1 LQNLLQFY
9 KIDNASLSL
18 KVNQYISSH
27 RILYSG
33 GRTMNE
39 ESFKKEILDF
49 EDKYLSP
56 YATKNCEAR
65 RKRET
70 SHPFRGPYSR
80 DRDHIL
86 YSGAFR
92 RYVGKTQVIYFA
104 ASFDEQL
111 SNRSIHTLQVSQIAR
126 TIGKALKLNLDLI
139 EAIALGHDLGHAPFG
154 HDGEEILQ
162 EICREKNIDIF
173 FHNTHS
179 LRIVDKLADACKGM
193 NLTFQV
199 RDGILSHDGE
209 INEKYLKPDRDK
221 TEADLMDYCQKK
233 SQGGEIQIVPATLEG
248 CVVRMSDAISYVGQ
262 DFEDAIRI
270 GILKKEELSE
280 GVREDLGESN
290 TDIINSLVTDII
302 INSYNRDEI
311 IYSSD
316 IAERVF
322 ELKQFNAEKIY
333 KNPGLKAKKTKFK
346 KAFIY
351 LFDKFLDDLKKGNE
365 DSFIFKEWI
374 FNRGKNKGADYVNSY
389 LPEQVVIDYIA
400 SMTDRYFYNNY
411 KKCKK

>member
-1 LQNLLQFY
+1 
-9 KIDNASLSL
+9 
-18 KVNQYISSH
+18 
-27 RILYSG
+27 
-33 GRTMNE
+33 MNE

-56 YATKNCEAR
+56 YAAKNCEAR
-65 RKRET
+65 RECEV

-86 YSGAFR
+86 YSGSFR
-92 RYVGKTQVIYFA
+92 RYIGKTQVIYFA

-126 TIGKALKLNLDLI
+126 TVGKALNLNLDLI
-139 EAIALGHDLGHAPFG
+139 EAIALGHDLGHTPFG

-162 EICREKNIDIF
+162 DICRKKKIGLF
-173 FHNTHS
+173 FHNIHS
-179 LRIVDKLADACKGM
+179 LRVVDKLADACKGM

-209 INEKYLKPDRDK
+209 INEKYIKPNRNK
-221 TEADLMDYCQKK
+221 IEANLINYCQRK
-233 SQGGEIQIVPATLEG
+233 SQGEQVHIIPATLEG
-248 CVVRMSDAISYVGQ
+248 CVVRMSDAISYIGQ

-270 GILKKEELSE
+270 GILKRGELPEGIKEE
-280 GVREDLGESN
+280 LGESN

-302 INSYNRDEI
+302 INSNNRDEI

-322 ELKQFNAEKIY
+322 ELKKFNAERIY
-333 KNPGLKAKKTKFK
+333 KNPRLKAKKTKLK
-346 KAFIY
+346 TAFNF
-351 LFDKFLDDLKKGNE
+351 LFEKFLSDLDRGNE
-365 DSFIFKEWI
+365 DSLVFKEWI
-374 FNRGKNKGADYVNSY
+374 FNRGKNKGADYVGNN
-389 LPEQVVIDYIA
+389 LLEQVVIDFIA

-411 KKCKK
+411 IKYKK

>member
-1 LQNLLQFY
+1 
-9 KIDNASLSL
+9 
-18 KVNQYISSH
+18 
-27 RILYSG
+27 
-33 GRTMNE
+33 MNE

-56 YATKNCEAR
+56 YAAKNCEAR
-65 RKRET
+65 RGRET

-86 YSGAFR
+86 YSGSFR
-92 RYVGKTQVIYFA
+92 RYIGKTQVIYFS

-111 SNRSIHTLQVSQIAR
+111 SNRSIHTLQVSQVAR

-162 EICREKNIDIF
+162 EICQEKNIGIF
-173 FHNTHS
+173 FHNIHS

-209 INEKYLKPDRDK
+209 VNEKYLKPDRNR
-221 TEADLMDYCQKK
+221 TETDLIDYCQKK
-233 SQGGEIQIVPATLEG
+233 SLGGEMQIEPVTLEG

-270 GILKKEELSE
+270 GILKKGELPE
-280 GVREDLGESN
+280 GVKRKLGESN
-290 TDIINSLVTDII
+290 TEIINSLVTDII
-302 INSYNRDEI
+302 INSYNHDEI

-316 IAERVF
+316 VAEKVF
-322 ELKQFNAEKIY
+322 ELKQFNAKRIY
-333 KNPGLKAKKTKFK
+333 RNPKLKAKKTKLRASFK
-346 KAFIY
+346 Y
-351 LFDKFLDDLKKGNE
+351 LFDKFLNDINRGDE
-365 DSFIFKEWI
+365 DSLVFKEWI
-374 FNRGKNKGADYVNSY
+374 FNRGENKGADYVTSN
-389 LPEQVVIDYIA
+389 LPGQMVLDYIA
-400 SMTDRYFYNNY
+400 SMTDRYFDSTY
-411 KKCKK
+411 KKYRK

>member
-1 LQNLLQFY
+1 
-9 KIDNASLSL
+9 
-18 KVNQYISSH
+18 
-27 RILYSG
+27 
-33 GRTMNE
+33 MNE
-39 ESFKKEILDF
+39 EGFKKEILDF

-56 YATKNCEAR
+56 YAAKNCEAR
-65 RKRET
+65 RERET

-86 YSGAFR
+86 YSGSFR
-92 RYVGKTQVIYFA
+92 RYIGKTQVIYFA

-126 TIGKALKLNLDLI
+126 TIGKALNLNLDLI
-139 EAIALGHDLGHAPFG
+139 EAIALGHDLGHTPFG

-162 EICREKNIDIF
+162 DTCRKKKIGLF
-173 FHNTHS
+173 FHNIHS
-179 LRIVDKLADACKGM
+179 LRVVDKLADACKGM

-209 INEKYLKPDRDK
+209 INEKYLKPDRNK
-221 TEADLMDYCQKK
+221 TEADLVDYCQRK
-233 SQGGEIQIVPATLEG
+233 SQGEQVHIVPATLEG

-270 GILKKEELSE
+270 GILKKEELPE
-280 GVREDLGESN
+280 GVKKDLGESN

-302 INSYNRDEI
+302 VNSYNRGEI

-322 ELKQFNAEKIY
+322 ELKQFNAERIY
-333 KNPGLKAKKTKFK
+333 KNPRLKAKKTKLRASFK
-346 KAFIY
+346 Y
-351 LFDKFLDDLKKGNE
+351 LFNKFLNDISRGDE
-365 DSFIFKEWI
+365 DSLVFKEWI
-374 FNRGKNKGADYVNSY
+374 FNRGKNKGADYVNSN

-400 SMTDRYFYNNY
+400 SMTDRYFYNIYVKY
-411 KKCKK
+411 KK

>member
-1 LQNLLQFY
+1 
-9 KIDNASLSL
+9 
-18 KVNQYISSH
+18 
-27 RILYSG
+27 
-33 GRTMNE
+33 MNE
-39 ESFKKEILDF
+39 ESFKKEILGF

-56 YATKNCEAR
+56 YATKNSEAR
-65 RKRET
+65 RERET

-86 YSGAFR
+86 YSGSFR
-92 RYVGKTQVIYFA
+92 RYIGKTQVIYSA

-126 TIGKALKLNLDLI
+126 TIGKALNLNLDLI

-162 EICREKNIDIF
+162 DICRKKKIGLF
-173 FHNTHS
+173 FHNIHS
-179 LRIVDKLADACKGM
+179 LRVVDKLADACKGM

-209 INEKYLKPDRDK
+209 INEKYIKPNRDK
-221 TEADLMDYCQKK
+221 SEADLIDYCQRK
-233 SQGGEIQIVPATLEG
+233 SQGEQVHILPATLEG

-270 GILKKEELSE
+270 GILKKEELPE
-280 GVREDLGESN
+280 GVKEDLGESN

-322 ELKQFNAEKIY
+322 ELKQFNNERIY
-333 KNPGLKAKKTKFK
+333 KSPRLKGKKTKLKTDF
-346 KAFIY
+346 
-351 LFDKFLDDLKKGNE
+351 KFLFENFLSALNQGE
-365 DSFIFKEWI
+365 EESLIFKEWI
-374 FNRGKNKGADYVNSY
+374 FNRGKKKGADYVNSC
-389 LPEQVVIDYIA
+389 LPEQVVVDYIA
-400 SMTDRYFYNNY
+400 SMTDRYFNNTYIKY
-411 KKCKK
+411 KR

>member
-1 LQNLLQFY
+1 
-9 KIDNASLSL
+9 
-18 KVNQYISSH
+18 
-27 RILYSG
+27 
-33 GRTMNE
+33 MNE

-65 RKRET
+65 RERET

-86 YSGAFR
+86 YSGSFR
-92 RYVGKTQVIYFA
+92 RYIGKTQVIYFA

-126 TIGKALKLNLDLI
+126 TIGKALKLNLNLI

-154 HDGEEILQ
+154 HDGEEILR
-162 EICREKNIDIF
+162 EICQQRKISLF
-173 FHNTHS
+173 FHNIHS

-193 NLTFQV
+193 NSTFQV

-221 TEADLMDYCQKK
+221 TKADLTDYCQKK
-233 SQGGEIQIVPATLEG
+233 SQGREMQIVPATLEG

-262 DFEDAIRI
+262 DFEDAIRV
-270 GILKKEELSE
+270 GILKKSELPE
-280 GVREDLGESN
+280 GIKRKLGESN
-290 TDIINSLVTDII
+290 TAIINSLVTDII
-302 INSYNRDEI
+302 VNSYNRDEI
-311 IYSSD
+311 IFSSD
-316 IAERVF
+316 IADRVF
-322 ELKQFNAEKIY
+322 ELKQFNAERIY
-333 KNPGLKAKKTKFK
+333 KNPRLKAKKTKLRASFK
-346 KAFIY
+346 Y
-351 LFDKFLDDLKKGNE
+351 LFDKFRNDIRRSDK
-365 DSFIFKEWI
+365 DSLIFKEWI

-389 LPEQVVIDYIA
+389 LPEQVVVDYIA
-400 SMTDRYFYNNY
+400 SMTDRYFNNTYIKY
-411 KKCKK
+411 KQ

>member
-1 LQNLLQFY
+1 
-9 KIDNASLSL
+9 
-18 KVNQYISSH
+18 
-27 RILYSG
+27 
-33 GRTMNE
+33 MNE

-56 YATKNCEAR
+56 YAAKNCEAR
-65 RKRET
+65 RERET

-86 YSGAFR
+86 YSGSFR
-92 RYVGKTQVIYFA
+92 RYIGKTQVIYFA

-139 EAIALGHDLGHAPFG
+139 EAIALGHDLGHTPFG

-162 EICREKNIDIF
+162 DICRKKKIGLF
-173 FHNTHS
+173 FHNIHS
-179 LRIVDKLADACKGM
+179 LRVVDKLADACKGM

-209 INEKYLKPDRDK
+209 INEKYLKPDRYK
-221 TEADLMDYCQKK
+221 IEADLMNYCQEK
-233 SQGGEIQIVPATLEG
+233 SKGEKVHIVPATSEG

-270 GILKKEELSE
+270 GILKKNELPE
-280 GVREDLGESN
+280 KIKRELGETN
-290 TDIINSLVTDII
+290 ADIINSLVTDII
-302 INSYNRDEI
+302 INSHNRDEI
-311 IYSSD
+311 SYSSN

-322 ELKQFNAEKIY
+322 ELKQFNTEKIY
-333 KNPGLKAKKTKFK
+333 KSPRLKAKKTKLKTAFK
-346 KAFIY
+346 Y
-351 LFDKFLDDLKKGNE
+351 LFDKFLSDINQGDEN
-365 DSFIFKEWI
+365 SIIFKEWI
-374 FNRGKNKGADYVNSY
+374 FNRGKNKGVDYLNSY
-389 LPEQVVIDYIA
+389 LPEQMVVDYIA
-400 SMTDRYFYNNY
+400 SMTDRYFNNTYMKY
-411 KKCKK
+411 KK

>member
-1 LQNLLQFY
+1 
-9 KIDNASLSL
+9 
-18 KVNQYISSH
+18 
-27 RILYSG
+27 
-33 GRTMNE
+33 MNE

-56 YATKNCEAR
+56 YAAKNCEAR
-65 RKRET
+65 RERET

-86 YSGAFR
+86 YSGSFR
-92 RYVGKTQVIYFA
+92 RYIGKTQVIYFA

-126 TIGKALKLNLDLI
+126 TIGKALNLNLDLI
-139 EAIALGHDLGHAPFG
+139 EAIALGHDLGHTPFG

-162 EICREKNIDIF
+162 DICRKKKIGLF
-173 FHNTHS
+173 FHNIHS
-179 LRIVDKLADACKGM
+179 LRVVDKLADACKGM

-209 INEKYLKPDRDK
+209 INEKYLKPNRNK
-221 TEADLMDYCQKK
+221 TEADLINYCQKK
-233 SQGGEIQIVPATLEG
+233 SQGEQIHIVPATLEG

-270 GILKKEELSE
+270 GILKKEELPE
-280 GVREDLGESN
+280 GVKKDLGESN

-322 ELKQFNAEKIY
+322 ELKQFNTERIY
-333 KNPGLKAKKTKFK
+333 KSPRLKAKKTKL
-346 KAFIY
+346 KAAF
-351 LFDKFLDDLKKGNE
+351 KFLFEKFLSALNRGE
-365 DSFIFKEWI
+365 EESLIFKEWI
-374 FNRGKNKGADYVNSY
+374 FNRGKNKGADYVNSC
-389 LPEQVVIDYIA
+389 LPEQVVVDYIA
-400 SMTDRYFYNNY
+400 SMTDRYFDNTYIKY
-411 KKCKK
+411 KKREGVE

>member
-1 LQNLLQFY
+1 
-9 KIDNASLSL
+9 
-18 KVNQYISSH
+18 
-27 RILYSG
+27 
-33 GRTMNE
+33 MNE

-49 EDKYLSP
+49 EDRYLSF
-56 YATKNCEAR
+56 YAAKNCEAR
-65 RKRET
+65 RERGT

-126 TIGKALKLNLDLI
+126 SIGRVLKLNLDLI
-139 EAIALGHDLGHAPFG
+139 EAIALGHDLGHTPFG

-162 EICREKNIDIF
+162 EICQEKNIDIF
-173 FHNTHS
+173 FHNIHS
-179 LRIVDKLADACKGM
+179 LRVVDKLADACKGM

-221 TEADLMDYCQKK
+221 VETDLIDYCKKK
-233 SQGGEIQIVPATLEG
+233 SQGGEMRIVPATLEG
-248 CVVRMSDAISYVGQ
+248 CVVRMSDAISYIGQ

-270 GILKKEELSE
+270 GILKKEELPK
-280 GVREDLGESN
+280 GVKKDLGENN

-311 IYSSD
+311 VYSSN

-322 ELKQFNAEKIY
+322 ELKQFNTERIY
-333 KNPGLKAKKTKFK
+333 KNPSLKAKKTRFK
-346 KAFIY
+346 KAFVY
-351 LFDKFLDDLKKGNE
+351 LFDQFLDDLKKGNE
-365 DSFIFKEWI
+365 DSLIFKEWI
-374 FNRGKNKGADYVNSY
+374 FNRGKNKGSDYLNGN
-389 LPEQVVIDYIA
+389 LPEQVIVDYIA
-400 SMTDRYFYNNY
+400 SMTDRYFNNTY
-411 KKCKK
+411 IKYRK

>member
-1 LQNLLQFY
+1 
-9 KIDNASLSL
+9 
-18 KVNQYISSH
+18 
-27 RILYSG
+27 
-33 GRTMNE
+33 MNE

-49 EDKYLSP
+49 EDKHLSP

-65 RKRET
+65 RERET

-86 YSGAFR
+86 YSGSFR
-92 RYVGKTQVIYFA
+92 RYIGKTQVIYFA

-126 TIGKALKLNLDLI
+126 TIGKALKLNLNLI

-154 HDGEEILQ
+154 HDGEEILR
-162 EICREKNIDIF
+162 EICQQRKISLF
-173 FHNTHS
+173 FHNIHS

-221 TEADLMDYCQKK
+221 TEADLTDYCQKK
-233 SQGGEIQIVPATLEG
+233 SQGREMQIVPATLEG

-262 DFEDAIRI
+262 DFEDAIRV
-270 GILKKEELSE
+270 GILKKSELPE
-280 GVREDLGESN
+280 GIKRKLGESN
-290 TDIINSLVTDII
+290 TAIINSLVTDII
-302 INSYNRDEI
+302 VNSYNRDEI
-311 IYSSD
+311 IFSSD
-316 IAERVF
+316 IADRVF
-322 ELKQFNAEKIY
+322 ELKQFNAERIY
-333 KNPGLKAKKTKFK
+333 KNPRLKAKKTKLRASFK
-346 KAFIY
+346 Y
-351 LFDKFLDDLKKGNE
+351 LFDKFRNDIRRSDK
-365 DSFIFKEWI
+365 DSLIFKEWI

-389 LPEQVVIDYIA
+389 LPEQVVVDYIA
-400 SMTDRYFYNNY
+400 SMTDRYFNNTYIKY
-411 KKCKK
+411 KQ

>member
-1 LQNLLQFY
+1 
-9 KIDNASLSL
+9 
-18 KVNQYISSH
+18 
-27 RILYSG
+27 
-33 GRTMNE
+33 MNE

-49 EDKYLSP
+49 EDKFLSP
-56 YATKNCEAR
+56 YAAKNCEAR
-65 RKRET
+65 REREI

-86 YSGAFR
+86 YSGSFR
-92 RYVGKTQVIYFA
+92 RYIGKTQVIYFS

-162 EICREKNIDIF
+162 EICQEKNIGIF
-173 FHNTHS
+173 FHNIHS

-199 RDGILSHDGE
+199 KDGILSHDGE
-209 INEKYLKPDRDK
+209 VNEKYLKPDRDK
-221 TEADLMDYCQKK
+221 TEADLVVYCQKK
-233 SQGGEIQIVPATLEG
+233 SLGGDMQIVPATLEG
-248 CVVRMSDAISYVGQ
+248 CVVRMSDAVSYVGQ

-270 GILKKEELSE
+270 GILKKSELPEEIK
-280 GVREDLGESN
+280 RKLGESN

-316 IAERVF
+316 IAEKIF
-322 ELKQFNAEKIY
+322 KLKQFNIERIY
-333 KNPGLKAKKTKFK
+333 KNPRLKTKKTKLRTSFK
-346 KAFIY
+346 Y
-351 LFDKFLDDLKKGNE
+351 LFDKFLNDIYRGDE
-365 DSFIFKEWI
+365 DSLVFKEWI
-374 FNRGKNKGADYVNSY
+374 FNRGKSKGANYVNSN
-389 LPEQVVIDYIA
+389 LPEQVVVDYIA
-400 SMTDRYFYNNY
+400 SMTDRYFDNTYIKY
-411 KKCKK
+411 KK

>member
-1 LQNLLQFY
+1 
-9 KIDNASLSL
+9 
-18 KVNQYISSH
+18 
-27 RILYSG
+27 
-33 GRTMNE
+33 MNE
-39 ESFKKEILDF
+39 ESFKEEILDF

-65 RKRET
+65 RERET

-86 YSGAFR
+86 YSGSFR
-92 RYVGKTQVIYFA
+92 RYIGKTQVIYFA

-154 HDGEEILQ
+154 HDGEEILR
-162 EICREKNIDIF
+162 EICQQRKIGLF
-173 FHNTHS
+173 FHNIHS
-179 LRIVDKLADACKGM
+179 LRIIDELADSCRGM

-221 TEADLMDYCQKK
+221 TEADLTDYCQRI
-233 SQGGEIQIVPATLEG
+233 SQGGEMQIVPATLEG

-270 GILKKEELSE
+270 GILKKSELPE
-280 GVREDLGESN
+280 GIKRKLGESN
-290 TDIINSLVTDII
+290 TAIINSLVTDIMV
-302 INSYNRDEI
+302 NSYNRDEI
-311 IYSSD
+311 SYSSN
-316 IAERVF
+316 IAEKVF
-322 ELKQFNAEKIY
+322 ELKQFNAERIY
-333 KNPGLKAKKTKFK
+333 RNPRLKAKKTRLSTSFK
-346 KAFIY
+346 Y
-351 LFDKFLDDLKKGNE
+351 LFDKFLNDVNRGEEESL
-365 DSFIFKEWI
+365 IFKEWI
-374 FNRGKNKGADYVNSY
+374 FNRGKNKGADYVNSN
-389 LPEQVVIDYIA
+389 LPEQVVVDYIA
-400 SMTDRYFYNNY
+400 SMTDRYFNNTY
-411 KKCKK
+411 IKCKK

>member
-1 LQNLLQFY
+1 
-9 KIDNASLSL
+9 
-18 KVNQYISSH
+18 
-27 RILYSG
+27 
-33 GRTMNE
+33 MNE
-39 ESFKKEILDF
+39 ASFKKEILDF

-56 YATKNCEAR
+56 YAAKNCEAR
-65 RKRET
+65 REREA

-126 TIGKALKLNLDLI
+126 SIGRVLKLNLDLI
-139 EAIALGHDLGHAPFG
+139 EAIALGHDLGHTPFG

-162 EICREKNIDIF
+162 EICQKKNINLF
-173 FHNTHS
+173 FHNIQS
-179 LRIVDKLADACKGM
+179 LRVVDKLADACKGM

-209 INEKYLKPDRDK
+209 INEKYLTPDRDK
-221 TEADLMDYCQKK
+221 TEIDLVDYCQKK

-248 CVVRMSDAISYVGQ
+248 CVVRMSDAISYIGQ

-270 GILKKEELSE
+270 GILKKEELPK
-280 GVREDLGESN
+280 GVKKDLGENN

-302 INSYNRDEI
+302 INSYIRDEI
-311 IYSSD
+311 VYSSN

-322 ELKQFNAEKIY
+322 ELKQFNTEKIY
-333 KNPGLKAKKTKFK
+333 KNPSLKAKKTRFK
-346 KAFIY
+346 KAFVY

-365 DSFIFKEWI
+365 DSLIFKEWI
-374 FNRGKNKGADYVNSY
+374 FNRGKNKGENYVNGN
-389 LPEQVVIDYIA
+389 LPEQVIVDYIA
-400 SMTDRYFYNNY
+400 SMTDRYFNSTYIKY
-411 KKCKK
+411 RK

>member
-1 LQNLLQFY
+1 
-9 KIDNASLSL
+9 
-18 KVNQYISSH
+18 
-27 RILYSG
+27 
-33 GRTMNE
+33 MNE

-49 EDKYLSP
+49 EDKYLSS
-56 YATKNCEAR
+56 YAAKNCEAR
-65 RKRET
+65 RERET

-86 YSGAFR
+86 YSGSFR
-92 RYVGKTQVIYFA
+92 RYIGKTQVIYSA

-162 EICREKNIDIF
+162 EICQEKNIDIF
-173 FHNTHS
+173 FHNIHS

-209 INEKYLKPDRDK
+209 INEKYLKPDRNK
-221 TEADLMDYCQKK
+221 TEADLINYCRKK
-233 SQGGEIQIVPATLEG
+233 SQGEQIYIVPATLEG
-248 CVVRMSDAISYVGQ
+248 CVVRMSDSISYVGQ

-270 GILKKEELSE
+270 GILKRGELPE
-280 GVREDLGESN
+280 GVKKELGESN
-290 TDIINSLVTDII
+290 TAIINSLVTDVI

-311 IYSSD
+311 IYSSN

-322 ELKQFNAEKIY
+322 ELKQFNAERIY
-333 KNPGLKAKKTKFK
+333 KNPRLKGKKMKLRAYFK
-346 KAFIY
+346 C
-351 LFDKFLDDLKKGNE
+351 LFDKFLNDISRGDE
-365 DSFIFKEWI
+365 DSLVFKEWI
-374 FNRGKNKGADYVNSY
+374 FNRGKNKGADYVNNY
-389 LPEQVVIDYIA
+389 LPEQVVVDYIA
-400 SMTDRYFYNNY
+400 SMTDRYFNNTYTKY
-411 KKCKK
+411 KK

>member
-1 LQNLLQFY
+1 
-9 KIDNASLSL
+9 
-18 KVNQYISSH
+18 
-27 RILYSG
+27 
-33 GRTMNE
+33 MNE
-39 ESFKKEILDF
+39 EGFKKEILDF
-49 EDKYLSP
+49 EDKYLSS
-56 YATKNCEAR
+56 YAAKNCESR
-65 RKRET
+65 RERET

-86 YSGAFR
+86 YSGSFR
-92 RYVGKTQVIYFA
+92 RYIGKTQVIYFA

-162 EICREKNIDIF
+162 ETCQEKNICIF
-173 FHNTHS
+173 FHNIHS

-209 INEKYLKPDRDK
+209 INEKCLKPDRNK
-221 TEADLMDYCQKK
+221 TEADLINYCQEK
-233 SQGGEIQIVPATLEG
+233 SQGEQLHIIPATLEG
-248 CVVRMSDAISYVGQ
+248 CVVRMSDAISYIGQ

-270 GILKKEELSE
+270 GILKRGELPEGIKEE
-280 GVREDLGESN
+280 LGESN

-302 INSYNRDEI
+302 INSHNCDEI
-311 IYSSD
+311 IYSPN

-322 ELKQFNAEKIY
+322 ELKKFNAERIY
-333 KNPGLKAKKTKFK
+333 KSPRLKAKKTKL
-346 KAFIY
+346 KAAF
-351 LFDKFLDDLKKGNE
+351 KFLFEKFLSALNRGE
-365 DSFIFKEWI
+365 EESLIFKEWI
-374 FNRGKNKGADYVNSY
+374 FNRGKNKGADYVNSN

-400 SMTDRYFYNNY
+400 SMTDRYFNDTHIKY
-411 KKCKK
+411 KK

>member
-1 LQNLLQFY
+1 
-9 KIDNASLSL
+9 
-18 KVNQYISSH
+18 
-27 RILYSG
+27 
-33 GRTMNE
+33 MNE

-56 YATKNCEAR
+56 YAAKNCEAR
-65 RKRET
+65 RERET

-111 SNRSIHTLQVSQIAR
+111 SNRSVHTLQVSQIAR
-126 TIGKALKLNLDLI
+126 SIGRVLKLNLDLL
-139 EAIALGHDLGHAPFG
+139 EAIALGHDLGHTPFG

-162 EICREKNIDIF
+162 EICQEKNIDMF
-173 FHNTHS
+173 FHNIHS
-179 LRIVDKLADACKGM
+179 LRVVDKLADACKGM

-221 TEADLMDYCQKK
+221 AETDLIDYCKKK
-233 SQGGEIQIVPATLEG
+233 SQGGEMRIVPATLEG
-248 CVVRMSDAISYVGQ
+248 CVVRMSDAISYIGQ

-270 GILKKEELSE
+270 GILKKEELPE
-280 GVREDLGESN
+280 RVKKELGENN

-311 IYSSD
+311 VYSSN

-322 ELKQFNAEKIY
+322 ELKQFNTERIY
-333 KNPGLKAKKTKFK
+333 KNPSLKAKKTRFK
-346 KAFIY
+346 RAFVY
-351 LFDKFLDDLKKGNE
+351 LFDQFLDDLKKGNE
-365 DSFIFKEWI
+365 DSLIFKEWI
-374 FNRGKNKGADYVNSY
+374 FNRGKNKGVDYLNGN
-389 LPEQVVIDYIA
+389 LPEQVIVDYIA
-400 SMTDRYFYNNY
+400 SMTDRYFNNTY
-411 KKCKK
+411 IKYRK

>member
-1 LQNLLQFY
+1 
-9 KIDNASLSL
+9 
-18 KVNQYISSH
+18 
-27 RILYSG
+27 
-33 GRTMNE
+33 MNE
-39 ESFKKEILDF
+39 ESFKKEILNF

-56 YATKNCEAR
+56 YAAKNREAK
-65 RKRET
+65 RKREI

-86 YSGAFR
+86 YSGSFH
-92 RYVGKTQVIYFA
+92 RYIGKTQVIYFS

-162 EICREKNIDIF
+162 EICREKNIGIF
-173 FHNTHS
+173 FHNIHS
-179 LRIVDKLADACKGM
+179 LRIVDKLADACSGM

-209 INEKYLKPDRDK
+209 VNEKYLKPDRDK
-221 TEADLMDYCQKK
+221 TEAHLIEYCQKK
-233 SQGGEIQIVPATLEG
+233 SLGKELKILPASLEG

-270 GILKKEELSE
+270 GILKKGELPE
-280 GVREDLGESN
+280 GVKIKLGEHN
-290 TDIINSLVTDII
+290 TDIINSLVTNII
-302 INSYNRDEI
+302 INSDNRDEI

-316 IAERVF
+316 IAEKVF
-322 ELKQFNAEKIY
+322 ELKQFNAERIY
-333 KNPGLKAKKTKFK
+333 RNPKLKAKKTKLRASFK
-346 KAFIY
+346 Y
-351 LFDKFLDDLKKGNE
+351 LFDKFLNDINKGDVE
-365 DSFIFKEWI
+365 SLVFKEWI
-374 FNRGKNKGADYVNSY
+374 FNRGKNKGMDYINSN
-389 LPEQVVIDYIA
+389 LPEQIVVDYIA
-400 SMTDRYFYNNY
+400 SMTDRYFNTAYIKY
-411 KKCKK
+411 KK

>member
-1 LQNLLQFY
+1 
-9 KIDNASLSL
+9 
-18 KVNQYISSH
+18 
-27 RILYSG
+27 
-33 GRTMNE
+33 MNGE
-39 ESFKKEILDF
+39 NFKKEILNF

-65 RKRET
+65 RERET

-86 YSGAFR
+86 YSGSFR
-92 RYVGKTQVIYFA
+92 RYIGKTQVIYFA

-139 EAIALGHDLGHAPFG
+139 EAIALGHDLGHTPFG

-162 EICREKNIDIF
+162 DICRKKKIGLF
-173 FHNTHS
+173 FHNIHS

-209 INEKYLKPDRDK
+209 INEKYLKPDRNK
-221 TEADLMDYCQKK
+221 TEADLIDYCQGK
-233 SQGGEIQIVPATLEG
+233 SQGKKVHIVPATLEG
-248 CVVRMSDAISYVGQ
+248 CVVRMSDAISYIGQ

-270 GILKKEELSE
+270 GILKRGELPE
-280 GVREDLGESN
+280 GIKRELGGNN
-290 TDIINSLVTDII
+290 TAIINSLVTDII

-311 IYSSD
+311 SYSSN

-322 ELKQFNAEKIY
+322 ELKQFNTERIY
-333 KNPGLKAKKTKFK
+333 KNPRLKAKKTRFK
-346 KAFIY
+346 TAFTY

-374 FNRGKNKGADYVNSY
+374 FNRGKNRGADYVGNN

-411 KKCKK
+411 IKYKK

>member
-1 LQNLLQFY
+1 
-9 KIDNASLSL
+9 
-18 KVNQYISSH
+18 
-27 RILYSG
+27 
-33 GRTMNE
+33 MNE

-49 EDKYLSP
+49 EDKYFSP
-56 YATKNCEAR
+56 YAAKNCEAR
-65 RKRET
+65 RERET

-86 YSGAFR
+86 YSGSFR
-92 RYVGKTQVIYFA
+92 RYIGKTQVIYFA

-126 TIGKALKLNLDLI
+126 TVGKALNLNLDLI
-139 EAIALGHDLGHAPFG
+139 EAIALGHDLGHTPFG

-162 EICREKNIDIF
+162 DICRKKKICLF
-173 FHNTHS
+173 FHNIHS
-179 LRIVDKLADACKGM
+179 LRVVDKLADACKGM

-209 INEKYLKPDRDK
+209 INEKYIKPNRNK
-221 TEADLMDYCQKK
+221 IEANLIDYCQRK
-233 SQGGEIQIVPATLEG
+233 SQGEQVHIIPATLEG
-248 CVVRMSDAISYVGQ
+248 CVVRMSDAISYIGQ

-270 GILKKEELSE
+270 GILERGELPEGIKEE
-280 GVREDLGESN
+280 LGESN

-302 INSYNRDEI
+302 INSNNRDEL

-322 ELKQFNAEKIY
+322 ELKKFNAERIY
-333 KNPGLKAKKTKFK
+333 KNPRLKAKKTKLK
-346 KAFIY
+346 TAFNF
-351 LFDKFLDDLKKGNE
+351 LFEKFLSDLDRGNE
-365 DSFIFKEWI
+365 DSLVFKEWI
-374 FNRGKNKGADYVNSY
+374 FNRGKNKGADYVGNN
-389 LPEQVVIDYIA
+389 LPEQVVIDFIA

-411 KKCKK
+411 IKYKK

>member
-1 LQNLLQFY
+1 
-9 KIDNASLSL
+9 
-18 KVNQYISSH
+18 
-27 RILYSG
+27 
-33 GRTMNE
+33 MNE

-56 YATKNCEAR
+56 YAAKNCEAR
-65 RKRET
+65 RDRET
-70 SHPFRGPYSR
+70 SHPFRGPFSR

-86 YSGAFR
+86 YSGSFR

-104 ASFDEQL
+104 TSFDEQL

-126 TIGKALKLNLDLI
+126 SIGRVLKLNLDLV
-139 EAIALGHDLGHAPFG
+139 EAIALGHDLGHTPFG

-162 EICREKNIDIF
+162 EICQENNISIF
-173 FHNTHS
+173 FHNIHS

-209 INEKYLKPDRDK
+209 INEKYLKPNRNK
-221 TEADLMDYCQKK
+221 TEADLIDYCRRK
-233 SQGGEIQIVPATLEG
+233 SQGEQVHIVPATLEG

-270 GILKKEELSE
+270 GILKKSELPE
-280 GVREDLGESN
+280 GIKKELGESN

-311 IYSSD
+311 IYSSN

-322 ELKQFNAEKIY
+322 ELKQFNAERIY
-333 KNPGLKAKKTKFK
+333 KNSRLKAKKTKLRASFK
-346 KAFIY
+346 Y
-351 LFDKFLDDLKKGNE
+351 LFNKFLNDINRGAEGSLV
-365 DSFIFKEWI
+365 FKEWI
-374 FNRGKNKGADYVNSY
+374 FNRGKNKGADYVNSN
-389 LPEQVVIDYIA
+389 LPEQVVVDYIA
-400 SMTDRYFYNNY
+400 SMTDRYFNNTYIKY
-411 KKCKK
+411 KR

>member
-1 LQNLLQFY
+1 
-9 KIDNASLSL
+9 
-18 KVNQYISSH
+18 
-27 RILYSG
+27 
-33 GRTMNE
+33 MNE
-39 ESFKKEILDF
+39 ESFKKGILDF

-56 YATKNCEAR
+56 YAAKNCEAR
-65 RKRET
+65 RERET

-86 YSGAFR
+86 YSGSFR
-92 RYVGKTQVIYFA
+92 RYIGKTQVIYFA

-162 EICREKNIDIF
+162 EICQKKNIDIF
-173 FHNTHS
+173 FHNIHS

-193 NLTFQV
+193 NLTFQA

-221 TEADLMDYCQKK
+221 VEADLINYCQKK
-233 SQGGEIQIVPATLEG
+233 SQGDQAHIVPATLEG

-270 GILKKEELSE
+270 GIIKKSELPE
-280 GVREDLGESN
+280 GIKRELGQSN
-290 TDIINSLVTDII
+290 TEIINSLVTDII

-311 IYSSD
+311 TYSSD
-316 IAERVF
+316 IAEKVF
-322 ELKQFNAEKIY
+322 ELKRFNTERIY
-333 KNPGLKAKKTKFK
+333 KSPKLKGKKTKLRT
-346 KAFIY
+346 AF
-351 LFDKFLDDLKKGNE
+351 KFLFEKFLIALNRGE
-365 DSFIFKEWI
+365 EESLIFKEWI
-374 FNRGKNKGADYVNSY
+374 FNRGKNKGVDYVNNN
-389 LPEQVVIDYIA
+389 LPEQVVVDYIA
-400 SMTDRYFYNNY
+400 SMTDRYFNNTYIKY
-411 KKCKK
+411 KR